1 MTTSTAG
8 RRDLFKVLRWFLYS
22 IAVPLFPMLLAVL
35 ILVFQGRS
43 VAYESLLGGTEIFI
57 LSVTV
62 LATTRNEVDNSS
74 VDFSQS
80 RTLRL
85 TSILLFPYTI
95 FMSMVF
101 GVVYFDNQVQ
111 DSSFIQA
118 IVANTGILLG
128 FITTV
133 ICVTMQTRL
142 SSSAVSEEGSQTW
155 KRS

>member
-8 RRDLFKVLRWFLYS
+8 RSDLFKVLRWFLYS

>member
-1 MTTSTAG
+1 
-8 RRDLFKVLRWFLYS
+8 
-22 IAVPLFPMLLAVL
+22 MLLAVL

-62 LATTRNEVDNSS
+62 LAATRNEVDNSS

-133 ICVTMQTRL
+133 ICVTMQTQL